1 MRPLCS
7 VGVQHYGKNM
17 NNYNKERVQ
26 LRKNEDMNVAAK
38 AVAKKI
44 ISHGY
49 NIVPLFPNAKDTH
62 DHNWIN
68 KKYSIDDV
76 LSDSNVGINLGQS
89 NLIDVDL
96 DCALAVHFGL
106 LWLPQNTLK
115 LYRITNKVREITH
128 YFYLNNQSLKDND
141 VKKHKGQT
149 ILEHRCKGQTVVYGK
164 TPSKDDANVMVDRE
178 FYVDEQKPMFVDN
191 LQEIVNKVYVAVA
204 LCSYNV
210 GANVGALKLDSC
222 IKRYT
227 DWTESEREDFIWQ
240 IVQKT
245 DPKSRDCN
253 IKKMVNHIAS
263 NNKENKNAGYVSL
276 ANHLGADEKELK
288 NLFNLIGT
296 IPSADNYEKTKSV
309 VDFNTVSL
317 NMPELMTTELPPMKY
332 AVQPILPEGFICL
345 AGRPKAMKS
354 WTALK
359 IAYCVQNGIDFLGHH
374 TVQGD
379 AIYFGLEDSQRRIKD
394 RVMKLGYSNLEQP
407 QIVLGGEVPNL
418 GSGFEECLYNWIKSK
433 ENPRLVIIDTLAR
446 IKPRQGKSA
455 GTAYDADNLLMN
467 GIQKLAV
474 QNNLTVMFI
483 THLSKA
489 SQEYGFDKIQGSVG
503 VQGMTDAM
511 WMLDRGDGV
520 NSKASLIGRGRDILD
535 FEYALDWDNEA
546 MSYKFEGNLDVINM
560 NENRAEIIK
569 AMEELHKDGVDQIRP
584 RDVAKHYGLAANS
597 KDGRRMARTMQRMAD
612 QFELIKVINME
623 RISTRWKR

>member
-1 MRPLCS
+1 MFMRRTTMIS
-7 VGVQHYGKNM
+7 RTQS
-17 NNYNKERVQ
+17 
-26 LRKNEDMNVAAK
+26 
-38 AVAKKI
+38 AVKKI
-44 ISHGY
+44 VDQGY
-49 NIVPLFPNAKDTH
+49 NVVPLFPNGKDTH

-68 KKYSIDDV
+68 KKYSIDDF
-76 LSDSNVGINLGQS
+76 LDDSNVGINLGLS

-96 DCALAVHFGL
+96 DCALAVHFGK
-106 LWLPQNTLK
+106 LWLPHNTLK
-115 LYRITNKVREITH
+115 LSRITNKVREITH

-164 TPSKDDANVMVDRE
+164 TPSKDDAKVMVDRE

-191 LQEIVNKVYVAVA
+191 LQQIVNKIYVAVA
-204 LCSYNV
+204 LCSYGV

-222 IKRYT
+222 IKRYCT
-227 DWTESEREDFIWQ
+227 HWSDTEREDFIWQ

-245 DPKSRDCN
+245 DPTSRDCTL
-253 IKKMVNHIAS
+253 KKMVNHVRS
-263 NNKENKNAGYVSL
+263 NNKENRNSGFVSL
-276 ANHLGADEKELK
+276 ANHIGADEREIK
-288 NLFNLIGT
+288 NLFALIGS
-296 IPSADNYEKTKSV
+296 IPSSDNYEKTKSV
-309 VDFNTVSL
+309 VDFNSVSL
-317 NMPELMTTELPPMKY
+317 DMKTLMNTELPPMQW
-332 AVQPILPEGFICL
+332 AIGGILPEGFVCL

-359 IAYCVQNGIDFLGHH
+359 IAYCVQNGIDFLDHK

-394 RVMKLGYSNLEQP
+394 RVLKLGYSKLKQP
-407 QIVLGGEVPNL
+407 QIVLGGDVPYL
-418 GSGFEECLYNWIKSK
+418 GFGFEECLENWIKSK

-446 IKPRQGKSA
+446 IKPRQSKSA

-511 WMLDRGDGV
+511 WMLDRGDGI
-520 NSKASLIGRGRDILD
+520 NSKASLKGRGRDILD
-535 FEYALDWDNEA
+535 FEYAIQWDDET
-546 MSYKFEGNLDVINM
+546 MSYKFEGNLDVINL
-560 NENRAEIIK
+560 NENRAEITK
-569 AMEELHKDGVDQIRP
+569 AMKELHQELKEIRP
-584 RDVAKHYGLAANS
+584 RDVAKYYGVTTNS

-612 QFELIKVINME
+612 QFEILKGTKYGTYVYHE
-623 RISTRWKR
+623 RKPFNL